1 MNLRN
6 QISADNLQ
14 FQESKRVKINKAMEF
29 SVAHYT
35 GTVWYNA
42 KEMPNKNRDFLP
54 PEIVQVLRE
63 SRNPIV
69 KTLFKCKLDRLGN
82 LIVPSSNSKGVS
94 KKQLMS

>member
-1 MNLRN
+1 
-6 QISADNLQ
+6 
-14 FQESKRVKINKAMEF
+14 MEF

-69 KTLFKCKLDRLGN
+69 KSLFKGKLDRLGN
-82 LIVPSSNSKGVS
+82 LIVASGNSKEVS
-94 KKQLMS
+94 DKQLLS